1 MTLTKVSFLALS
13 QLWRT
18 SNNMLWGESLSPNVM
33 MLFCLNQYQELK
45 LLLRWLES
53 QESLIQKG
61 WISSPGVTP

>member
-45 LLLRWLES
+45 LLLR
-53 QESLIQKG
+53 
-61 WISSPGVTP
+61 